1 MNENG
6 TKRYFGGKR
15 GVMTVRTS
23 AIDDS
28 IGRGEHRNGITG
40 DHIVIS
46 AARPV
51 IIATPSLIRIGAST
65 GANGNAHDR
74 LALASVMASV
84 MASHEDNDS
93 SDERQRVGHDDV
105 INADL
110 FTSGLNEYRSIL
122 ARAAAQRSSE
132 SSKNS
137 AIITGDNDVDGPYGP
152 VSMVII
158 MRDSKD
164 ADGKPAPTLSDSLI
178 AAGGAM
184 LSLLAL
190 LSSSCPIAINDAKS
204 DISGRGDAA
213 PPDSHDYQEW
223 LAAWS
228 RGRIRKVVKH
238 AKRGK
243 YEAVKK
249 ALRGAGV
256 PYVAMVSGD
265 AESIVLP
272 PIPESLQA
280 EEWFK
285 PVHKLQVHGYHVKDE
300 EQWSGDDGKDDGKNQ
315 TGADDEEPSGEPR
328 VIAEGDGAV
337 LVRVSDELSMSPGKM
352 IAQCLHAVQLSVGQ
366 LAGDAYRG
374 WSSTGFKT
382 VYALMPPSTLG
393 DVIIH
398 DAGFTEIP
406 AGSFTA
412 SASFYAPGCSHYRVV
427 STTQLPPAGDDW
439 VDAGAVNSV
448 DSVDNDADD
457 GDNDGDNVD
466 SPGDSSGDSPGCT
479 AAVSSA
485 RDSVSDVDS
494 VSVGDAGDA
503 APGGIDD
510 NDAQ

>member
-1 MNENG
+1 MRTVLNDILEG
-6 TKRYFGGKR
+6 SRKR
-15 GVMTVRTS
+15 GFMTVRTS

-28 IGRGEHRNGITG
+28 IGRGEPRNGITG
-40 DHIVIS
+40 DRIVIS
-46 AARPV
+46 DARPV
-51 IIATPSLIRIGAST
+51 ITTTPSHIRADAST

-74 LALASVMASV
+74 LALASRGDNNDTSDDGNDAS
-84 MASHEDNDS
+84 E
-93 SDERQRVGHDDV
+93 GHDDV
-105 INADL
+105 INADP

-132 SSKNS
+132 SSKSS

-164 ADGKPAPTLSDSLI
+164 ADGTPAPTLSDSLI

-184 LSLLAL
+184 LSLLSL
-190 LSSSCPIAINDAKS
+190 LSSPVSSSCPIVINDAKS

-223 LAAWS
+223 LVAWS

-249 ALRGAGV
+249 ALRGAGL

-285 PVHKLQVHGYHVKDE
+285 PVHKLQVHGYHVRDE
-300 EQWSGDDGKDDGKNQ
+300 EQWPGDDDKDDGKNQ

-366 LAGDAYRG
+366 LDSDAYRG

-393 DVIIH
+393 DVIVH

-412 SASFYAPGCSHYRVV
+412 SASWYAPGYSHYRVV

-439 VDAGAVNSV
+439 VDAGTVNSV
-448 DSVDNDADD
+448 DSADNDADD
-457 GDNDGDNVD
+457 GDNDGNNVD
-466 SPGDSSGDSPGCT
+466 SPGDSSGDNSGCT
-479 AAVSSA
+479 ADVNSA
-485 RDSVSDVDS
+485 RDSVSGVDS